1 MKKLIAL
8 ITVIAVLMGITS
20 FAAYE
25 LMEIGGSYGFV
36 VLDNCYDEAEEDFLF
51 YYHSGCSQ
59 SMKIMP
65 AVKKYAEDNDLLLYI
80 VDYRKSKCPGVG
92 EYFDTSMITFPVI
105 LAYNNGINALGGI
118 NGIKSEKDFK
128 NFANEFLGEK
138 NPEIKITIDSKEMYC
153 DGRKVELD
161 VPATIVN
168 GRTMLPLRAIME
180 AYGLEVSW
188 DEATGDITAKR
199 YSTEITI
206 QPSRGMIFI
215 GRKYRW
221 LDTTPVIVEG
231 RTLVPVRTLAET
243 LGAEVIWDEATRTV
257 TLK

>member
-8 ITVIAVLMGITS
+8 ITVFVVFMGITG

-36 VLDNCYDEAEEDFLF
+36 VLDNCYDEATEDFLF

-105 LAYNNGINALGGI
+105 LAYNHDINALGGI
-118 NGIKSEKDFK
+118 NGIRSEKDFK
-128 NFANEFLGEK
+128 NFAKEFFSEK
-138 NPEIKITIDSKEMYC
+138 NPEIKITIGSKEMYC
-153 DGRKVELD
+153 DGKKVMLD
-161 VPATIVN
+161 VPATIIKD
-168 GRTMLPLRAIME
+168 RTMLPLRAIME
-180 AYGLEVSW
+180 AYGFDVEW
-188 DEATGDITAKR
+188 DAESGDIKTKR

-215 GRKYRW
+215 GKKYRW
-221 LDTTPVIVEG
+221 LDTTPEIVEG